1 MPEPDEIKSPAK
13 TIMISLPGG
22 ASILN
27 VLQLVEHLRKQE
39 GKKMRYNTDII
50 IDRLIEL
57 TDEYKKQYPRSGK
70 FKDLAREMGMSY
82 ATLINLRRYEFVP
95 STRIIYSFC
104 KKFNVSA
111 DWVLGLKE
119 ERR

>member
-1 MPEPDEIKSPAK
+1 
-13 TIMISLPGG
+13 
-22 ASILN
+22 
-27 VLQLVEHLRKQE
+27 
-39 GKKMRYNTDII
+39 MRYNTDII

-57 TDEYKKQYPRSGK
+57 TDEYKQQRPRPGK
-70 FKDLAREMGMSY
+70 FKDLARELGMFY